1 MSNMIA
7 EIKKTLITTENLDT
21 VKTIIRVEF
30 LLIRLDFAEIFKF
43 LKLKKYVKNKYFPQN
58 LYLIDI
64 FKL

>member
-30 LLIRLDFAEIFKF
+30 LLIHLDFAKILKF

-58 LYLIDI
+58 FYLIDI